1 MRRDGGDGVNPLTA
15 MVLEAGRKVALIDPK
30 INLRVTRDTDLELLA
45 KGVELTRI
53 GLGFP
58 QWCNDEVIIPGL
70 VAAGYDLEDARD
82 YTVAACWEFIIPG
95 KGMEVVNIGAVSMPA
110 AADRAIR
117 AGLEAGEGFDRI
129 LERAGADLAE
139 QVTRPGRGQPK
150 AAAAAGAL
158 VLGADGRLP
167 GARPRPLATASSTTT
182 SASMAPA
189 RPTPP
194 TPWRRCAPWS
204 TTSGESIRPG

>member
-1 MRRDGGDGVNPLTA
+1 M
-15 MVLEAGRKVALIDPK
+15 
-30 INLRVTRDTDLELLA
+30 
-45 KGVELTRI
+45 TRI

-70 VAAGYDLEDARD
+70 VATGYDLEDARD

-117 AGLEAGEGFDRI
+117 AGLLAGESFDRI
-129 LERAGADLAE
+129 LQRAGADLAE
-139 QVTRPGRGQPK
+139 QVTRPRRNQPK

-167 GARPRPLATASSTTT
+167 RARPGPQPRTQVQQL
-182 SASMAPA
+182 
-189 RPTPP
+189 RY
-194 TPWRRCAPWS
+194 PWRRI
-204 TTSGESIRPG
+204 GQRR